1 MRFRYLASAEKDLI
15 WFRKYYSSVFP
26 EGRGNAKRQFR
37 LMKLVLTENPR
48 AGHPVGD
55 KDSSL
60 YVISR
65 TPFSVT
71 YRLRRGRIE
80 VLSIH
85 DNRSGGLPDFV

>member
-1 MRFRYLASAEKDLI
+1 MRFTYLASAEKDLI

-26 EGRGNAKRQFR
+26 EGRGNAQRQYR

-48 AGHPVGD
+48 AGHPVGSR
-55 KDSSL
+55 DSRL

-65 TPFSVT
+65 TPFSVV
-71 YRLRRGRIE
+71 YRLRPGRIE

-85 DNRSGGLPDFV
+85 DNRSGDHPEFM